1 MTKKILCAIDGTDHS
16 KDAVKQAAELSS
28 KLSASMTI
36 CTVNALQGGLRGP
49 PIYLHDDAD
58 VRKMLADAHALAQQ
72 HGVREVSEL
81 ELRGREIATAII
93 QYAEQNGFDHIVA
106 GAGHRHGLS
115 RLAMGSVAEDLVK
128 RAHCSVTI
136 AR

>member
-16 KDAVKQAAELSS
+16 KDAVMQAAEISS
-28 KLSASMTI
+28 KLAAPLTV

-58 VRKMLADAHALAQQ
+58 IRKMLADAHALAQQ
-72 HGVREVSEL
+72 HGAKKVSEL

-106 GAGHRHGLS
+106 GAGHRRGLS
-115 RLAMGSVAEDLVK
+115 RLAMGSVAEDLVQ

>member
-1 MTKKILCAIDGTDHS
+1 MTNKILCAIDGTDHS
-16 KDAVKQAAELSS
+16 SDAVMKAAELAS
-28 KLSASMTI
+28 KLAASMTV

-49 PIYLHDDAD
+49 PIYLHDDAG

-72 HGVREVSEL
+72 YGAKEVSEL